1 MRAVWSGLTPACLM
15 VHSVHRSLQLAER
28 FGPVFTLHLGSKRIV
43 VLHGYKAVK
52 EVLLNHKN
60 EFSGRGDIPVFQ
72 EYMNKGELA
81 SWAIGGG
88 KLTGRVMYI
97 SFDPPNINKL

>member
-1 MRAVWSGLTPACLM
+1 M
-15 VHSVHRSLQLAER
+15 
-28 FGPVFTLHLGSKRIV
+28 

-72 EYMNKGELA
+72 EYKNKGKLP
-81 SWAIGGG
+81 SWAVGVG
-88 KLTGRVMYI
+88 KLTESNVSAI
-97 SFDPPNINKL
+97 

>member
-1 MRAVWSGLTPACLM
+1 MAK
-15 VHSVHRSLQLAER
+15 R
-28 FGPVFTLHLGSKRIV
+28 FGPVFTLHLGQRRIV

-72 EYMNKGELA
+72 EYKNKGKLA
-81 SWAIGGG
+81 S
-88 KLTGRVMYI
+88 
-97 SFDPPNINKL
+97 

>member
-1 MRAVWSGLTPACLM
+1 M
-15 VHSVHRSLQLAER
+15 
-28 FGPVFTLHLGSKRIV
+28 

-72 EYMNKGELA
+72 EYKDKGKLA
-81 SWAIGGG
+81 FWAIEGGH
-88 KLTGRVMYI
+88 TNRESDVHTI
-97 SFDPPNINKL
+97 